1 MMCACFCCLFQSLGG
16 NSLTIMMAAL
26 SPASDNYNE
35 TLSTLQ
41 YADRAKSIKLAA
53 VKNDNSEQANSP
65 SPPSA

>member
-1 MMCACFCCLFQSLGG
+1 M
-16 NSLTIMMAAL
+16 TIMMAAL

-53 VKNDNSEQANSP
+53 VKNDNSEQASP
-65 SPPSA
+65 HPRPLLVLSRCWTGKHLINN